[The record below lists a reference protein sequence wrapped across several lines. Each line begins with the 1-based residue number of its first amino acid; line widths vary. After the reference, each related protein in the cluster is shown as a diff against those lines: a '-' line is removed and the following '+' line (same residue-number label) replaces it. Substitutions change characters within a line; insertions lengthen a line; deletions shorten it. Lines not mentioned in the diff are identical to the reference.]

1 MKFHLKKVSR
11 FRLRAAAGITIPLA
25 FFFLGAP
32 AQAAFGEKVVTS
44 LVVEKDEFSFTADT
58 ATINAWKG
66 TFKRRRSSTL
76 TATKQSLPALIA
88 YHYLGQGVK
97 SNPTSVQTYRFEP
110 ESIYRWVKE
119 KAVTIESEAQNP
131 DLTISGGRAVNF
143 VPPIL
148 GVSVDAYTTTF
159 AIIAALENGYA
170 NALLAVNTTEPRTP
184 LSSLNSLGINELI
197 SRGESKFNGSPR
209 NRRTNIA
216 VGVDKIKGAIIMPG
230 EEFSF
235 NKWLGPVEKEF
246 GFVPELVI
254 KASGTV
260 PELGGG
266 LCQVSSTT
274 FRAAMKAGLPITQR
288 KNHSYAVQYYAPQG
302 TDATIYPGVIDLKFI
317 NDTPGAILIW
327 PYLKDKDTLYFD
339 FYGTKDDREVVL
351 EKPIQYD
358 RQSSGAMK
366 ASWTRHVT
374 KDGETK
380 TVEFNSVYLSPALF
394 HKEETFVAS
403 TPPVGT
409 PPPTDAQAGLQIPNT
424 ETTQTNT
431 EEPKEPT
438 DQPIQ

>member
-1 MKFHLKKVSR
+1 MKLTFQKKNISFIFV
-11 FRLRAAAGITIPLA
+11 AAGAVIPLV
-25 FFFLGAP
+25 FFLLTTQ
-32 AQAAFGEKVVTS
+32 AQAAFGDKMVTS
-44 LVVEKDEFSFTADT
+44 LVVEKDEYSFTADT

-66 TFKRRRSSTL
+66 TFKRRRTSTL
-76 TATKQSLPALIA
+76 ISPRASLPALIA

-110 ESIYRWVKE
+110 ESIYRWVRE

-131 DLTISGGRAVNF
+131 DLTITGGKVINF
-143 VPPIL
+143 VPPVL

-159 AIIAALENGYA
+159 AIIAALENGYDT
-170 NALLAVNTTEPRTP
+170 ALLAVNTTEPRTP
-184 LSSLNSLGINELI
+184 LSSLNNLGINELI

-216 VGVDKIKGAIIMPG
+216 VGVEKFKGVIIMPG

-235 NKWLGPVEKEF
+235 NKNLGPVEKEF

-302 TDATIYPGVIDLKFI
+302 TDATIYPGVIDLKFT

-380 TVEFNSVYLSPALF
+380 TAEFNSVYLSPALF

-424 ETTQTNT
+424 ETTPTNT

-438 DQPIQ
+438 SQPVQ